1 MRECSIETKTAALNA
16 FIDIPRTAQGIV
28 IFAHGSG
35 SSRFSSRNQF
45 VARALNEAALATLLL
60 DLLTPQEDA
69 YDQRTAALRFD
80 VELLATRVAGAI
92 DWCRANDATKQTDVG
107 LFGASTGAAA
117 AIVAAAERHDRVK
130 AVVSRGGRPDLAGA
144 ALREVTAP
152 VLLIVGGNDPD
163 VFELNRSAAKQLRA
177 PHELVVIPR
186 AGHLFEEPGT
196 LERVAELSRDWFLK
210 HL

>member
-16 FIDIPRTAQGIV
+16 FIDIPHAAQCMV

-45 VARALNEAALATLLL
+45 VARALSEASLATLLL

-92 DWCRANDATKQTDVG
+92 DWCQTNDATKQMNVG

-117 AIVAAAERHDRVK
+117 AIVAAADRHDRVN

-144 ALREVTAP
+144 ALSEVTAP
-152 VLLIVGGNDPD
+152 VLLIVGGKDTH

-186 AGHLFEEPGT
+186 AGHLFEEPGA

>member
-1 MRECSIETKTAALNA
+1 MRECSIETKTAALDA
-16 FIDIPRTAQGIV
+16 FIDIPRTAQGMV

-45 VARALNEAALATLLL
+45 VARALNEAALGTLLL

-92 DWCRANDATKQTDVG
+92 DWCQTNDATKQMDVG

-130 AVVSRGGRPDLAGA
+130 AIVSRGGRPDLAGA
-144 ALREVTAP
+144 ALREVTVP

-163 VFELNRSAAKQLRA
+163 VFELNRRAAKQLRA
-177 PHELVVIPR
+177 PHELVVIPH